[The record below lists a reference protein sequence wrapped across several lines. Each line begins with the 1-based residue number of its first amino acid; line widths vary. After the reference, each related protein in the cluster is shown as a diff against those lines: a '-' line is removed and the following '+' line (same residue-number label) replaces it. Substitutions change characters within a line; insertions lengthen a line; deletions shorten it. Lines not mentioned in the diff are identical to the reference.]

1 MRPTEGTMTID
12 TEGRILTTGYK
23 TPGIKRVNE
32 KHYRVGRLKVKG
44 LTHDEIRQKTGYSPT
59 HITRILSNPTVK
71 NEMER
76 YKKKLSESALD
87 KLIASTPKAA
97 DVLIDDL
104 EITGEDPRLR
114 KLRQTAAIEVLDKA
128 SVGGKNKDQ
137 GETNFNQQ
145 INVNISTQD
154 LMKEVLE
161 FAEG

>member
-1 MRPTEGTMTID
+1 MRPTEGMMTID
-12 TEGRILTTGYK
+12 SDGRILTTGYK

-32 KHYRVGRLKVKG
+32 KHYRVGRLKIRG

-76 YKKKLSESALD
+76 YKKRLSESALD

-104 EITGEDPRLR
+104 DITGEDPRLR
-114 KLRQTAAIEVLDKA
+114 KLRQSAAIEVLEKA
-128 SVGGKNKDQ
+128 SVGGKKQESGD
-137 GETNFNQQ
+137 TSFNQQ

-154 LMKEVLE
+154 LMREVLE
-161 FAEG
+161 FAGG